1 MAFHKCRNEG
11 CEVQIEVRNTAEG
24 WRPFEESGSK
34 HNCQFS
40 DYAKKQ
46 RGIQQGETIHGRYDD
61 EEKNDHGNELLQQM
75 ENVRK
80 STPDLFNALAKED
93 PTLIRGYVDHTQGQK
108 LKLKTITDPTPEGM
122 DLKYN
127 RLAAEQ
133 NIRWSQSHVT
143 GSQYTM
149 FVWYEEVAK

>member
-1 MAFHKCRNEG
+1 MAPRLCKYGCQTLLEG
-11 CEVQIEVRNTAEG
+11 
-24 WRPFEESGSK
+24 F
-34 HNCQFS
+34 
-40 DYAKKQ
+40 
-46 RGIQQGETIHGRYDD
+46 D
-61 EEKNDHGNELLQQM
+61 EENRKFLEAGTGGLHTKERCQEAKAKLEQKNDHGNELLQQM

>member
-46 RGIQQGETIHGRYDD
+46 RGIQPGETIHGRYDD
-61 EEKNDHGNELLQQM
+61 EEKNDHGNET
-75 ENVRK
+75 VYDI
-80 STPDLFNALAKED
+80 TPPKQE
-93 PTLIRGYVDHTQGQK
+93 YVDHTQGQK

-127 RLAAEQ
+127 RLAEEQ